1 MVDAVTLDFG
11 GSPLADFSMPDAS
24 GLVPLS
30 LPEAVPNGNQKP
42 LQQPSPEAV
51 RRFQEAMK
59 APVSPVTLEPLRRVA
74 EQKSVAVETVV
85 KHETIADGGE
95 VETMDTPRV
104 SRPVP
109 QTPFT
114 PQREMTHVV
123 TEASPA
129 AAEVV
134 GTVAMPA
141 AQATPFVDK
150 PAMPAVSVAAS
161 VVEVPVRPLA
171 VSVAAPVV
179 NEPVKPVTAP
189 VALPAIDEPVPTPI
203 AAEMPRRAAEPQIVV
218 VETVVRHET
227 IDMSGEVE
235 TKEASRVS
243 RPVPQTPFTS
253 KRETTH
259 VVTEA
264 SPAAAKVA
272 GAVATP
278 AAQATP
284 FVDKPAMPTASV
296 AAPVVEV
303 PVRPVAAS
311 VATPVVDKPVIQAGP
326 VAAPVVNEAVRPVA
340 APVAAPAVKETV
352 STPIAA
358 EIPRRAAEPQSV
370 VVETVVRPEAK
381 ADGGEVE
388 TIDMPRVSRPVPQ
401 SSFTPQRE
409 TTHVATEA
417 SPAATQVVGVV
428 VTPAAQATPVVDKPV
443 MPASPVAVPVVE
455 VPVRPVVASVAAP
468 VVDES
473 VRPIVAPVTAP
484 IAEEPVATPIAAEI
498 PRKAAEPQSVVVE
511 TVVRHETIGTP
522 RVSRPVP
529 QTPFTPS
536 REMTHVV
543 TEASSAAA
551 KLAEVVATP
560 AAQATPVVDRL
571 AMPVVSV
578 AASVVEVPV
587 RPLESSFAAPVVN
600 EPVTPVAIPSATPVV
615 DKPAMQVAPDAAP
628 VVNEQ
633 PVAPVVIPVA
643 APVVEVPVRPV
654 VVPDAASVVNE
665 PFRPVAAPIA
675 APAVE
680 NPVATPIAA
689 ETPRRAAE
697 PQSVVV
703 ETVVRHETKA
713 DGGEVET
720 IETTQ
725 VSRSVPPSSFTP
737 QREMTHVVTESSP
750 AATQVVGVVVTP
762 AAQATPVVD
771 KPVMPAASVAVPV
784 VEELVTPVAIP
795 VAVPVVE
802 VPVTPV
808 SVPFAAPIAKE
819 PVIMPVAPDAPRNA
833 AEPQNVVVETVVRH
847 ETKADGREVETI
859 ETSRVSRPV
868 PQSSFT
874 PQRETTHV
882 VIEASPA
889 ATQVAGAVATPAA
902 QVTPVVDRPAIQAA
916 PVAAPVVNE
925 PVTPV
930 AIPIAAPVV
939 EVPVRP
945 LAASVAAPVVDVPV
959 TPVAAPIVAPV
970 VDVPVT
976 PVAVPVAAPIAEEP
990 VITPVATETPRRAAE
1005 PQSVVVE
1012 TVVRH
1017 ETIAEGG
1024 EVETMAAPRVPRPVP
1039 QTPSTPSREATH
1051 VVAKTPDEQETV
1063 LQAAPV
1069 VAAPPEYLAASVPL
1083 REDGISVAAATA
1095 RTEAIVETVN
1105 KMVEAVVGQISV
1117 TPSLVKGE
1125 GEVHMTLKPTVLDG
1139 SDITLT
1145 AKDGTL
1151 TVAITPATPEAAQSA
1166 ASALPRLEAAL
1177 AEHVAAFHHVSV
1189 ALVAKKGKTDET
1201 A

>member
-74 EQKSVAVETVV
+74 EQKSVAVETVER
-85 KHETIADGGE
+85 HETIVDGGE

-109 QTPFT
+109 NSHFSRLMSLAPEELSTPEA
-114 PQREMTHVV
+114 PREAV
-123 TEASPA
+123 
-129 AAEVV
+129 
-134 GTVAMPA
+134 
-141 AQATPFVDK
+141 K
-150 PAMPAVSVAAS
+150 PA
-161 VVEVPVRPLA
+161 VPKA
-171 VSVAAPVV
+171 
-179 NEPVKPVTAP
+179 
-189 VALPAIDEPVPTPI
+189 
-203 AAEMPRRAAEPQIVV
+203 PRRAAEPQIVV

-227 IDMSGEVE
+227 IDTPRVSRPVPQSSFTPQRETTHVVTEAAPAATRVAGAAVTPVVDKPAIQATPVAVPMVEVPVRPVVVPVVDESVRLIAVPVTAPIAEEPVATPIAAEAPRKAAEQKSVVVETVVAEASPAPTRVAVAVAMPAAQATPVVNKKPATPVAPVAVPVVEAPVTQDSIAVAAPVGEMPVRPVAVPVAAPIAEEPVATPIAAEALRRAADPQSVVVETVVRHETIDESGEVE
-235 TKEASRVS
+235 TIDMSRVS
-243 RPVPQTPFTS
+243 RPVPQTPSTPQ
-253 KRETTH
+253 RETTH

-264 SPAAAKVA
+264 SSAAAKLAEV
-272 GAVATP
+272 VATP
-278 AAQATP
+278 SAQATP
-284 FVDKPAMPTASV
+284 VVDKPVMP
-296 AAPVVEV
+296 AAPIAVPVVEV
-303 PVRPVAAS
+303 PVRPVVAS
-311 VATPVVDKPVIQAGP
+311 VAAPVSDVPVTPVAVP
-326 VAAPVVNEAVRPVA
+326 VAAPVVDESVRPIA
-340 APVAAPAVKETV
+340 APVTAPIAEGPVI
-352 STPIAA
+352 TPIAA
-358 EIPRRAAEPQSV
+358 EISRRAAEPQSV
-370 VVETVVRPEAK
+370 VVETVVRHEAK

-388 TIDMPRVSRPVPQ
+388 TIETFQVSRSVPP

-428 VTPAAQATPVVDKPV
+428 AMPAAQATPVVDKPV
-443 MPASPVAVPVVE
+443 MPTAPVAVPVVE

-468 VVDES
+468 GSD
-473 VRPIVAPVTAP
+473 APVTPVAVPVVAP
-484 IAEEPVATPIAAEI
+484 IAEELVTTPIAAEA

-511 TVVRHETIGTP
+511 TVVR
-522 RVSRPVP
+522 
-529 QTPFTPS
+529 Q
-536 REMTHVV
+536 
-543 TEASSAAA
+543 
-551 KLAEVVATP
+551 
-560 AAQATPVVDRL
+560 
-571 AMPVVSV
+571 
-578 AASVVEVPV
+578 
-587 RPLESSFAAPVVN
+587 
-600 EPVTPVAIPSATPVV
+600 
-615 DKPAMQVAPDAAP
+615 
-628 VVNEQ
+628 
-633 PVAPVVIPVA
+633 
-643 APVVEVPVRPV
+643 
-654 VVPDAASVVNE
+654 
-665 PFRPVAAPIA
+665 
-675 APAVE
+675 
-680 NPVATPIAA
+680 
-689 ETPRRAAE
+689 
-697 PQSVVV
+697 
-703 ETVVRHETKA
+703 ETKA
-713 DGGEVET
+713 DGG
-720 IETTQ
+720 
-725 VSRSVPPSSFTP
+725 
-737 QREMTHVVTESSP
+737 
-750 AATQVVGVVVTP
+750 
-762 AAQATPVVD
+762 
-771 KPVMPAASVAVPV
+771 
-784 VEELVTPVAIP
+784 
-795 VAVPVVE
+795 
-802 VPVTPV
+802 
-808 SVPFAAPIAKE
+808 
-819 PVIMPVAPDAPRNA
+819 
-833 AEPQNVVVETVVRH
+833 
-847 ETKADGREVETI
+847 EVETI

-868 PQSSFT
+868 PPSSFT

-945 LAASVAAPVVDVPV
+945 VVASVAAPVADMPVTPVAASVAAPVVDE
-959 TPVAAPIVAPV
+959 PVA
-970 VDVPVT
+970 

-990 VITPVATETPRRAAE
+990 VITPVAAESPRRAAE

-1039 QTPSTPSREATH
+1039 QTLSTPSREATH

-1069 VAAPPEYLAASVPL
+1069 VAAPPEYLTASAPL

-1095 RTEAIVETVN
+1095 RTEVIVETVN

-1151 TVAITPATPEAAQSA
+1151 TVAITPATPEAVQSA
-1166 ASALPRLEAAL
+1166 AAALPRLEAAL

>member
-85 KHETIADGGE
+85 KHGALVDGGE

-104 SRPVP
+104 SRPMP

-114 PQREMTHVV
+114 HQRETTHVV

-129 AAEVV
+129 ATQVV
-134 GTVAMPA
+134 ESVATPA
-141 AQATPFVDK
+141 AQATPVVDK

-189 VALPAIDEPVPTPI
+189 VALPAVDEPVPTPI

-243 RPVPQTPFTS
+243 RPVPQTPFTPQ
-253 KRETTH
+253 RETTH
-259 VVTEA
+259 VVAEA
-264 SPAAAKVA
+264 APAATRVA
-272 GAVATP
+272 GAAV
-278 AAQATP
+278 
-284 FVDKPAMPTASV
+284 
-296 AAPVVEV
+296 
-303 PVRPVAAS
+303 
-311 VATPVVDKPVIQAGP
+311 TPVVDKPAIQATS
-326 VAAPVVNEAVRPVA
+326 VAAPVVNEPVRPVVVPVVAPMVDVPVTPVAVPVA
-340 APVAAPAVKETV
+340 APVAEEPVA
-352 STPIAA
+352 TPIAA
-358 EIPRRAAEPQSV
+358 EAPRKAAEPQSV
-370 VVETVVRPEAK
+370 VVETVVRHETI
-381 ADGGEVE
+381 DESGEVE
-388 TIDMPRVSRPVPQ
+388 TIDMSRVSRPVPQ
-401 SSFTPQRE
+401 TPSTPQRE

-443 MPASPVAVPVVE
+443 MPAAPIAVPVVE
-455 VPVRPVVASVAAP
+455 VPVRPVAVPVAAP

-473 VRPIVAPVTAP
+473 IKPVAAP
-484 IAEEPVATPIAAEI
+484 IAEEPVITPIAAEAL
-498 PRKAAEPQSVVVE
+498 RKAAKPQSVVVE
-511 TVVRHETIGTP
+511 TVVRPEAKADGGEVETIDMP
-522 RVSRPVP
+522 RVSRSVP
-529 QTPFTPS
+529 QTPFTS
-536 REMTHVV
+536 QRETTHVV
-543 TEASSAAA
+543 NEASPAATQ
-551 KLAEVVATP
+551 VVGVVVTP
-560 AAQATPVVDRL
+560 AAQVTPVVDRP
-571 AMPVVSV
+571 AMP
-578 AASVVEVPV
+578 A
-587 RPLESSFAAPVVN
+587 
-600 EPVTPVAIPSATPVV
+600 TPVAV
-615 DKPAMQVAPDAAP
+615 
-628 VVNEQ
+628 
-633 PVAPVVIPVA
+633 
-643 APVVEVPVRPV
+643 PVVEVPVTPV
-654 VVPDAASVVNE
+654 SVPFAAPKE
-665 PFRPVAAPIA
+665 PVIMPVAPDS
-675 APAVE
+675 
-680 NPVATPIAA
+680 
-689 ETPRRAAE
+689 PRRAAE

-720 IETTQ
+720 IET
-725 VSRSVPPSSFTP
+725 SS
-737 QREMTHVVTESSP
+737 
-750 AATQVVGVVVTP
+750 
-762 AAQATPVVD
+762 
-771 KPVMPAASVAVPV
+771 
-784 VEELVTPVAIP
+784 
-795 VAVPVVE
+795 
-802 VPVTPV
+802 
-808 SVPFAAPIAKE
+808 
-819 PVIMPVAPDAPRNA
+819 
-833 AEPQNVVVETVVRH
+833 
-847 ETKADGREVETI
+847 
-859 ETSRVSRPV
+859 VSRPV
-868 PQSSFT
+868 PPSSFT

-882 VIEASPA
+882 VLEASPA

-925 PVTPV
+925 PPVAPV
-930 AIPIAAPVV
+930 AIPVVAPVV
-939 EVPVRP
+939 EMPVRP
-945 LAASVAAPVVDVPV
+945 VVASVAAPVADMPV
-959 TPVAAPIVAPV
+959 TPVAASVAVPV
-970 VDVPVT
+970 SDEPVT
-976 PVAVPVAAPIAEEP
+976 PVAMPVAAPVAEEP
-990 VITPVATETPRRAAE
+990 LAMPITAETPRKAAE

-1017 ETIAEGG
+1017 EAIDDGG
-1024 EVETMAAPRVPRPVP
+1024 DIEKMAAPRVPRPVP

-1051 VVAKTPDEQETV
+1051 VAAKTPDEQETV
-1063 LQAAPV
+1063 LQAVPV

-1166 ASALPRLEAAL
+1166 AAALPRLEAAL

>member
-30 LPEAVPNGNQKP
+30 LPEAILNGNQKP

-59 APVSPVTLEPLRRVA
+59 APVSPVTLEPLRSVA
-74 EQKSVAVETVV
+74 EQKSVAVETVER
-85 KHETIADGGE
+85 HETIVDGGE

-109 QTPFT
+109 NSHFSRLMPLAPEELSTPEAPREAVKPAVPKAPRRAAEPQIVVIETVVRHETIDESGEVETIDMSRVSRPVQQTPFT
-114 PQREMTHVV
+114 PQRETTHVV
-123 TEASPA
+123 TEAAPA
-129 AAEVV
+129 A
-134 GTVAMPA
+134 TRVAGA
-141 AQATPFVDK
+141 AVTPVVDK
-150 PAMPAVSVAAS
+150 PAIQAT
-161 VVEVPVRPLA
+161 
-171 VSVAAPVV
+171 SVAAPVV
-179 NEPVKPVTAP
+179 NEPVRP
-189 VALPAIDEPVPTPI
+189 
-203 AAEMPRRAAEPQIVV
+203 VV
-218 VETVVRHET
+218 V
-227 IDMSGEVE
+227 
-235 TKEASRVS
+235 
-243 RPVPQTPFTS
+243 
-253 KRETTH
+253 
-259 VVTEA
+259 
-264 SPAAAKVA
+264 
-272 GAVATP
+272 
-278 AAQATP
+278 
-284 FVDKPAMPTASV
+284 
-296 AAPVVEV
+296 PVVAPMVDV
-303 PVRPVAAS
+303 PVRPVAVPVVAPIAEEP
-311 VATPVVDKPVIQAGP
+311 VATPIAS
-326 VAAPVVNEAVRPVA
+326 
-340 APVAAPAVKETV
+340 ET
-352 STPIAA
+352 
-358 EIPRRAAEPQSV
+358 PRRAAEPQSV
-370 VVETVVRPEAK
+370 VVETVVRHEAK

-401 SSFTPQRE
+401 PSFTPQRE

-443 MPASPVAVPVVE
+443 MPAAPVAVPVVE
-455 VPVRPVVASVAAP
+455 VPVSPVAVPVAAP

-473 VRPIVAPVTAP
+473 VRRIAVPVTVP
-484 IAEEPVATPIAAEI
+484 IAEEPVITPIAAEA
-498 PRKAAEPQSVVVE
+498 PRKAA
-511 TVVRHETIGTP
+511 
-522 RVSRPVP
+522 
-529 QTPFTPS
+529 
-536 REMTHVV
+536 
-543 TEASSAAA
+543 
-551 KLAEVVATP
+551 K
-560 AAQATPVVDRL
+560 
-571 AMPVVSV
+571 
-578 AASVVEVPV
+578 
-587 RPLESSFAAPVVN
+587 
-600 EPVTPVAIPSATPVV
+600 
-615 DKPAMQVAPDAAP
+615 
-628 VVNEQ
+628 
-633 PVAPVVIPVA
+633 
-643 APVVEVPVRPV
+643 
-654 VVPDAASVVNE
+654 
-665 PFRPVAAPIA
+665 
-675 APAVE
+675 
-680 NPVATPIAA
+680 
-689 ETPRRAAE
+689 

-713 DGGEVET
+713 DGVEVET
-720 IETTQ
+720 IETSR

-737 QREMTHVVTESSP
+737 QRETTHVVTDAPP
-750 AATQVVGVVVTP
+750 AATQVVGAVATP
-762 AAQATPVVD
+762 VAQATPVFD
-771 KPVMPAASVAVPV
+771 RPAMPA
-784 VEELVTPVAIP
+784 TP

-808 SVPFAAPIAKE
+808 AVPVATPVFDEPVRPVAASVAVPVADVSVTPVAVPLVAPIAEE
-819 PVIMPVAPDAPRNA
+819 PVITPIAAETPRNA
-833 AEPQNVVVETVVRH
+833 VEPQNVVVETVVRH
-847 ETKADGREVETI
+847 ETKADGGEVETI

-902 QVTPVVDRPAIQAA
+902 QVTPVVDKPAIQAA
-916 PVAAPVVNE
+916 LVAAPVVSE
-925 PVTPV
+925 QPVAPV
-930 AIPIAAPVV
+930 AIPVAAPVV

-976 PVAVPVAAPIAEEP
+976 PVAASVAVPVAEEP
-990 VITPVATETPRRAAE
+990 LAMPITAEIPRKAAE

-1024 EVETMAAPRVPRPVP
+1024 EVETMAAPRVQRPVP
-1039 QTPSTPSREATH
+1039 QTSYTPSREATH
-1051 VVAKTPDEQETV
+1051 VAAKTPDEQEPV

-1069 VAAPPEYLAASVPL
+1069 VAAPPEYLAASAPL

-1166 ASALPRLEAAL
+1166 AAALPRLEAAL